1 MKRLFTA
8 LLLAM
13 LVALPVAAQTPPPP
27 PPPPPPTVSPAQA
40 APPAGPT
47 EPLSRAIYGM
57 YNAIKR
63 NLTESADKVP
73 EADYPFQPTKDVRNF
88 TQIFAHIANSQFS
101 ICAGPKGEA
110 NPNKDDFEK
119 TALTKAAVVKALADS
134 FAYCDTVYS
143 TLTDAKAMELIKAGQ
158 NQVPRARGLISNIAH
173 DNEHSGNL
181 VTMMRLKGMVP
192 PSTERMQMPRK

>member
-1 MKRLFTA
+1 M
-8 LLLAM
+8 
-13 LVALPVAAQTPPPP
+13 
-27 PPPPPPTVSPAQA
+27 QA
-40 APPAGPT
+40 APPVGPT
-47 EPLSRAIYGM
+47 DPLSRAIFGM
-57 YNAIKR
+57 YNSIKR

-73 EADYPFQPTKDVRNF
+73 EADYSFQPTKDVRTF
-88 TQIFAHIANSQFS
+88 TQMFAHIANSQFS

-134 FAYCDTVYS
+134 FAYCDTVYG
-143 TLTDAKAMELIKAGQ
+143 TLTDAKALELIKAGQ
-158 NQVPRARGLISNIAH
+158 NQVPRARGLISNVAH
-173 DNEHSGNL
+173 DNEHYGNL

>member
-1 MKRLFTA
+1 MKHLFA
-8 LLLAM
+8 VLVLAM
-13 LVALPVAAQTPPPP
+13 MIALPVAAQTPPPP
-27 PPPPPPTVSPAQA
+27 AAPAAGAQA
-40 APPAGPT
+40 TPPVGPT
-47 EPLSRAIYGM
+47 DPLSRAIFGM

-63 NLTESADKVP
+63 NLTESAEKVP
-73 EADYPFQPTKDVRNF
+73 EADYAYQPTKDVRTF
-88 TQIFAHIANSQFS
+88 AQMFAHVANSQFS
-101 ICAGPKGEA
+101 LCAGPKGEA

-134 FAYCDTVYS
+134 FAYCDTVYA

-173 DNEHSGNL
+173 DNEHYGNL

-192 PSTERMQMPRK
+192 PSTERMQQPVKK